1 VLPLVDSHCHL
12 DFDSYDEDRE
22 QVLQRA
28 WEVGVARIVNPS
40 IDLVSSHRI
49 LALAER
55 EPRLYAAVGVHPNDA
70 ETWEEGTLE
79 ELRELARH
87 PKVAAIGEIGL
98 DYYWDRAPRELQQ
111 RIFRQQLELA
121 AELNLPVILHTRNK
135 NAEERQAMQ
144 DMLAILLEWQA
155 GLASAG
161 SPLAESPGVL
171 HSFSGRLE
179 PALEAAGANFY
190 IGITGPVTFKK
201 ADELR
206 DVAGRVPLERLL
218 LETDAPFLTP
228 HPHRGERNEP
238 AYVRFVAEK
247 IAEVRGLPVEE
258 VAAATTANASR
269 LFRWREKA

>member
-1 VLPLVDSHCHL
+1 MLPLVDSHCHL
-12 DFDSYDEDRE
+12 DFDSFDEDRD
-22 QVLQRA
+22 QVLERA
-28 WEVGVARIVNPS
+28 WGAGVVRIVNPS
-40 IDLVSSHRI
+40 IDLASSRRI
-49 LALAER
+49 LNLAER
-55 EPRLYAAVGVHPNDA
+55 EPRIFAALGVHPNDA
-70 ETWEEGTLE
+70 ETWGEGTLD

-87 PKVAAIGEIGL
+87 PQVAAIGEIGL

-121 AELNLPVILHTRNK
+121 AELALPVILHTRSK
-135 NAEERQAMQ
+135 SAEDRQAVL

-171 HSFSGRLE
+171 HSYSDRLDT
-179 PALEAAGANFY
+179 ALQAAQANFY
-190 IGITGPVTFKK
+190 IGITGPITFKK
-201 ADELR
+201 AEALR
-206 DVAGRVPLERLL
+206 DVAGGLPLERLL

-247 IAEVRGLPVEE
+247 IAEVRGLPAAD